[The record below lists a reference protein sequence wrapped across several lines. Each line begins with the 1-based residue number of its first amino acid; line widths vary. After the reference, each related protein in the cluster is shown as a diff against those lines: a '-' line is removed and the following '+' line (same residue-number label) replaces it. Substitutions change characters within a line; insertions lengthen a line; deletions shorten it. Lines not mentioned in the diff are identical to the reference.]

1 MKGMIMADQNAIE
14 YKNPEHWANFILPIV
29 LISGLVA
36 LLTFVSDQ
44 PIEELTSV
52 VPQEDWIANIAGYV
66 IVAAE
71 GGAALIIGTSVVTGI
86 ISYFKHLFDPM
97 DRQIN
102 STERIRLRMGHMLN
116 LGLEFAMAS
125 DILRLAVSPSTGDVI
140 ILLAIVLLR
149 ILLNY
154 FLEREIRSSEEF
166 CGPGDF
172 TIDFDE

>member
-1 MKGMIMADQNAIE
+1 MADQDTTE
-14 YKNPEHWANFILPIV
+14 YRDHEHWANYILPII
-29 LISGLVA
+29 LIAGLVA

-71 GGAALIIGTSVVTGI
+71 GGAAVIIGTAVLTGLV
-86 ISYFKHLFDPM
+86 SYFRHLFDPM

-140 ILLAIVLLR
+140 IPVSYTHLTLPT
-149 ILLNY
+149 N
-154 FLEREIRSSEEF
+154 
-166 CGPGDF
+166 
-172 TIDFDE
+172 

>member
-1 MKGMIMADQNAIE
+1 MSDENANG
-14 YKNPEHWANFILPIV
+14 YMNHEHWANFILPVV
-29 LISGLVA
+29 LIAGLVA
-36 LLTFVSDQ
+36 LLTFISDQ

-52 VPQEDWIANIAGYV
+52 VPQEDWIANIAGFV

-71 GGAALIIGTSVVTGI
+71 GGAAVIIGTAVVTGL
-86 ISYFKHLFDPM
+86 ISYFQHLFDPM

-154 FLEREIRSSEEF
+154 FLERKIRSSQKF

-172 TIDFDE
+172 IVDIDG

>member
-1 MKGMIMADQNAIE
+1 MVDQNA
-14 YKNPEHWANFILPIV
+14 NGNNTHDHWANYILPIV
-29 LISGLVA
+29 LIAGLVS
-36 LLTFVSDQ
+36 LLTFAADQ

-52 VPQEDWIANIAGYV
+52 VPQEDWITNIAGYV

-71 GGAALIIGTSVVTGI
+71 GGAALIIGASVVTGI

-154 FLEREIRSSEEF
+154 FLEREIRSSQEF
-166 CGPGDF
+166 CGPGDY
-172 TIDFDE
+172 TVDFDG

>member
-1 MKGMIMADQNAIE
+1 MTDQIFEENNNQE
-14 YKNPEHWANFILPIV
+14 NWASYILPII
-29 LISGLVA
+29 LIAGLVA

-71 GGAALIIGTSVVTGI
+71 GGAAVIIGSAVITGL

-102 STERIRLRMGHMLN
+102 STERVRLRMGHMLN

-154 FLEREIRSSEEF
+154 FLEREIRSSQEF
-166 CGPGDF
+166 CGPGDYI
-172 TIDFDE
+172 TEFDE